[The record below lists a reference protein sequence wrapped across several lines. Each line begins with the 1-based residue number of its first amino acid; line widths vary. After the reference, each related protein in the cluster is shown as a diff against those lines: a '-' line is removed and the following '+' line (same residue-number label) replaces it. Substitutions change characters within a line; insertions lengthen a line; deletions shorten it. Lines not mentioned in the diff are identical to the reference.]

1 MFQMFIVFYLYIYY
15 LVMKQKTKLL
25 KRFSYQGEIK

>member
-1 MFQMFIVFYLYIYY
+1 MFIDLNLFNYYIM
-15 LVMKQKTKLL
+15 MKQKTKLL